1 MPNTH
6 KSTEVEIS
14 FLPAASISKSG
25 GAVAVVHKF
34 VITRR
39 LLAWG
44 VLRSATGG
52 CLCFL
57 GVKWCRPSANV
68 ERRVKISLSAL
79 FIGELGETWQFGQ
92 TAMGKSPVAGFHQG
106 GAFQPRGWK
115 SAKDRHESAGE
126 IDSIV
131 DVMQGIS
138 HC

>member
-1 MPNTH
+1 MPSTH
-6 KSTEVEIS
+6 KSTEIEIS
-14 FLPAASISKSG
+14 FLPSASISFGNSKSG

-57 GVKWCRPSANV
+57 GVKWCRLSANV
-68 ERRVKISLSAL
+68 EQRVKISLSAL
-79 FIGELGETWQFGQ
+79 FLGELGETWQFGQ
-92 TAMGKSPVAGFHQG
+92 TTMGKSPVAGFHQG

-115 SAKDRHESAGE
+115 SAKERGP
-126 IDSIV
+126 
-131 DVMQGIS
+131 
-138 HC
+138 

>member
-14 FLPAASISKSG
+14 FLPSASNSKSG
-25 GAVAVVHKF
+25 SSVAVVHKF

-57 GVKWCRPSANV
+57 GMKWCRPSANV
-68 ERRVKISLSAL
+68 ERRVEISLSAL
-79 FIGELGETWQFGQ
+79 FLGELGETWQLGQ
-92 TAMGKSPVAGFHQG
+92 TAIRKSAGAGFHQG
-106 GAFQPRGWK
+106 GGFQSRG
-115 SAKDRHESAGE
+115 
-126 IDSIV
+126 
-131 DVMQGIS
+131 
-138 HC
+138 

>member
-6 KSTEVEIS
+6 NSTEIEIS
-14 FLPAASISKSG
+14 FLPSASISFSNSKSG

-34 VITRR
+34 VVTRR

-68 ERRVKISLSAL
+68 ERRVKISLTAL
-79 FIGELGETWQFGQ
+79 FLSELGET
-92 TAMGKSPVAGFHQG
+92 
-106 GAFQPRGWK
+106 
-115 SAKDRHESAGE
+115 
-126 IDSIV
+126 
-131 DVMQGIS
+131 
-138 HC
+138 